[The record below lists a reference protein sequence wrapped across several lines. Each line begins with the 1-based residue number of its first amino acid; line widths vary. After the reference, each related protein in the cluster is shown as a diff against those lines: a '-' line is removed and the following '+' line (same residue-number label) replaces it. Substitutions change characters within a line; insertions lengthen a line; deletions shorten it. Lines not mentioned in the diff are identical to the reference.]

1 MFNNLTV
8 KQIAVLIAAVISAI
22 NALLL
27 IIWLLLTGAFTSIL
41 SVLVLIVISFGFTYI
56 IVSLLLSTFVFQKLK
71 MIYKII
77 SKKKSKS
84 KQDFSLATSNLT
96 EVNDEVI
103 KWAQDREEEIIELK
117 NLENYRRNF
126 VGNISHE
133 LKTPIF
139 SIQGYLH
146 TLLDGGLHD
155 DNINEKYVKRAASNV
170 ERLQNIV
177 EDLEVINQLESGN
190 ADFMMTN
197 FDIGKLT
204 LELFEDLKFRAKENK
219 ISLSTNFNPNT
230 PVIVYADKDRIRQV
244 LDNLITNS
252 LKYGKLKGKT
262 IVSFHNLEENVLV
275 EISDNGIGIGKKHL
289 NHLFDRFY
297 RVDSSRSRAI
307 GGSGLGLSIVKHI
320 IEAHHQTINVKS
332 TTGEGS
338 TFDFLLPKKD
348 TKLKVESK

>member
-8 KQIAVLIAAVISAI
+8 KQIAVLIASAISVI

-27 IIWLLLTGAFTSIL
+27 IIWLLLTGSFGSLL
-41 SVLVLIVISFGFTYI
+41 SVLLFILISFGSTYT

-77 SKKKSKS
+77 SKKKSK
-84 KQDFSLATSNLT
+84 KDFSLATSNLT
-96 EVNDEVI
+96 DVNDEVI
-103 KWAQDREEEIIELK
+103 QWAQDREEEIIELK

-155 DNINEKYVKRAASNV
+155 DNINQKYIKRAASNV
-170 ERLQNIV
+170 QRLQSIV

-190 ADFMMTN
+190 AVFMMTH

-219 ISLSTNFNPNT
+219 INLSTNYNPT
-230 PVIVYADKDRIRQV
+230 MPIIVFADKDRIRQV

-252 LKYGKLKGKT
+252 LKYGKMKGKT
-262 IVSFHNLEENVLV
+262 KVSFHSLDENILV

-320 IEAHHQTINVKS
+320 IEAHNQTINVHS
-332 TTGEGS
+332 SPDEGS
-338 TFDFLLPKKD
+338 TFDFLLPKKEAKNKAEV
-348 TKLKVESK
+348 T